1 MISVL
6 DVGSCFNP
14 LPEVDEKLE
23 LEVTAIDIAPASNV
37 SRTYC

>member
-14 LPEVDEKLE
+14 LPEVDDR

-37 SRTYC
+37 SKTYC